1 MSLVKGSITPID
13 PEGDPVFFEYNPSEL
28 EVSKEVNWAEIGVP
42 GLDYP
47 LQQFIR
53 GQLKTLSLEI
63 YLNQD
68 HYERSYDVR
77 DAVERFESLVESTEK
92 TGAPPICF
100 FHWGRFD
107 FICVIGSI
115 STRYTMFNMAG
126 EAIEATVRL
135 TLRRYVEKNVSF
147 RPPRHEVA
155 LPLPRKAQKPAFE
168 GWQKGSGSVFSPPEE
183 KTITSADELI
193 EIGEVRIHIAKEGET
208 FQSIAALHYGDP
220 ALWRAIE
227 YANRNRITDNVRVIR
242 AGERIVVP
250 DIENATTVTE
260 ALTNFPPET
269 KEALRSGNAGNSQAE
284 TLFRAVK

>member
-13 PEGDPVFFEYNPSEL
+13 PEGNSIFFEYNPSEL

-68 HYERSYDVR
+68 HYDRSYDVR
-77 DAVERFESLVESTEK
+77 GAVERFESLVESTET
-92 TGAPPICF
+92 TGAPPVCY
-100 FHWGRFD
+100 FHWGRFN

-115 STRYTMFNMAG
+115 STRYTMFDMSG
-126 EAIEATVRL
+126 EAVEATVRL
-135 TLRRYVEKNVSF
+135 SLRRYVEKNISF
-147 RPPRHEVA
+147 KPPRHEVA
-155 LPLPRKAQKPAFE
+155 LPLPRKAQRPAFE

-183 KTITSADELI
+183 KTITSADEFI

-208 FQSIAALHYGDP
+208 FQSIATLHYGDP

-227 YANRNRITDNVRVIR
+227 YANRNRQTDNIRVIR
-242 AGERIVVP
+242 AGERLVIP
-250 DIENATTVTE
+250 DVENATTVTE

-269 KEALRSGNAGNSQAE
+269 KEALRSGNTGNSQAE